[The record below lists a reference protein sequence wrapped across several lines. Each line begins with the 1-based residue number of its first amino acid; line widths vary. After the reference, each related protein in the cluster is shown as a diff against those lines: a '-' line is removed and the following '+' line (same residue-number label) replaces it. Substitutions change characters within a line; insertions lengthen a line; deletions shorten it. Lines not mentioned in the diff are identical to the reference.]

1 MGGRYIAHHRSMPAL
16 KLYKIVIQQHQNIV
30 RMQEIAL
37 VVDHA
42 NTVRISVCSD
52 TDVTLFFHHIIL
64 Q

>member
-1 MGGRYIAHHRSMPAL
+1 MPAL

-42 NTVRISVCSD
+42 DTVRISVCSD